1 MIPFWAWM
9 AGRNPTTQEVLTNG
23 WTPVISAMLISS
35 LGGLILDFTVSK
47 YKGVAVFQLV
57 INGVGGNL
65 VAVQASRI
73 STDLHSKSNIG
84 HLPPNFNICINP
96 ISSFCNKSKFIQLGT
111 HSIIK
116 ITYYIMFISGIH
128 AQTARML
135 LLMVIPGHLIFTYTI
150 SYLQAGHTS
159 FTVTFIFV
167 YLFVALLQVR

>member
-1 MIPFWAWM
+1 MLFLDKASWLATIISISGGLVIPFWAWI
-9 AGRNPTTQEVLTNG
+9 AGKNPSTQEVLSNG

-96 ISSFCNKSKFIQLGT
+96 ISSFCDKSKYLT
-111 HSIIK
+111 
-116 ITYYIMFISGIH
+116 
-128 AQTARML
+128 
-135 LLMVIPGHLIFTYTI
+135 VIFTLSIY
-150 SYLQAGHTS
+150 
-159 FTVTFIFV
+159 
-167 YLFVALLQVR
+167 